1 MSLLIDYPFPSAT
14 AWVDHFA
21 GIELPILRLTANRL
35 AELRDTANNINTRA
49 LAQIVVH
56 DPLMTL
62 RLFRTMKANR
72 SARQVVDIT
81 TVERILVMIGTE
93 RFFSSCQDLPI
104 IEHQLKAHPKAML
117 GLLKS
122 VARSRQASIWAR
134 DWALLRQNKSYEE
147 IALAALLHEFV
158 EILMYCFAPN
168 LAIQARE
175 RLQAQPGLRSRAVQE
190 SVFGTPLADIMS
202 GLVERWGLPEL
213 LLTLLDPKDAEI
225 TNARYVNL
233 ALNLARHTAS
243 GWNDPALPDDL
254 HAIQELLFLGRS
266 HLLERL
272 GAPEE
277 MVQAARQA
285 EIETP

>member
-1 MSLLIDYPFPSAT
+1 
-14 AWVDHFA
+14 
-21 GIELPILRLTANRL
+21 
-35 AELRDTANNINTRA
+35 
-49 LAQIVVH
+49 
-56 DPLMTL
+56 MTL

-190 SVFGTPLADIMS
+190 SVFGAPLADIMS